1 MNTLVAAPTCPRK
14 SYAFDEWAA
23 ATASYDRLLSVA
35 EDEADYGDEL
45 TERGFRVTDILIA
58 ELKHLDG
65 DGISPKSPTN

>member
-35 EDEADYGDEL
+35 EDEADYGD
-45 TERGFRVTDILIA
+45 
-58 ELKHLDG
+58 
-65 DGISPKSPTN
+65 GISPKSPTN

>member
-45 TERGFRVTDILIA
+45 TERGFRVVVYP